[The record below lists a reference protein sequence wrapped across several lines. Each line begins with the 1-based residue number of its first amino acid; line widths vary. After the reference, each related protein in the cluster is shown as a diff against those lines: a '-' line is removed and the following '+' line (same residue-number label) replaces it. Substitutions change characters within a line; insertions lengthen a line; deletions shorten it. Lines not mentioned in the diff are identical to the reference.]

1 MWVFVEGSKWEYTG
15 EVEVRREMAGIRE
28 VGSQEGL
35 PSPFSPI
42 MTLSRTAQA
51 RPPPSLAAA
60 SRRRG
65 RRSPRPLCPSPFPN
79 PAPLLSH
86 LYPPLSP
93 PPLLH
98 VDSEQIRLHVSLR
111 GTCRGTGSG
120 PLPSSQT
127 PPPHLRMR
135 ASSAVAVPSAWHG
148 VSGLQLLE
156 NRRSGLHFLLSTLT
170 HTSLFLGCKPR
181 FQVILCSWG
190 FEGRGKVQQGH
201 SGGADLPQ

>member
-51 RPPPSLAAA
+51 PPPPSLAAA
-60 SRRRG
+60 SCRRG

-127 PPPHLRMR
+127 PPP
-135 ASSAVAVPSAWHG
+135 PI
-148 VSGLQLLE
+148 SGCELQVL
-156 NRRSGLHFLLSTLT
+156 
-170 HTSLFLGCKPR
+170 SLFLLLGMGSLGCNFLKT
-181 FQVILCSWG
+181 
-190 FEGRGKVQQGH
+190 
-201 SGGADLPQ
+201 GAVGCTSYYPL